1 MTAASRIDDLKSGAV
16 TYLADG
22 GLETDMIFL
31 RGFDLPLFASFTLLD
46 DPRGRRE
53 LRNYYEDYIRIAK
66 STGQGMILDT
76 PTWRASQGWG
86 AQMDLDQAAMDAVN
100 LTAVEF
106 ISALREDHEEDLP
119 ILLNGAIG
127 PEGDGYNPERVLSVQ
142 DYETYHGPQV
152 RALARA
158 GVDLVTAVTMT
169 NANEGLAI
177 ARLAKS
183 VGKPCIIGFTV
194 ETDGRLPT
202 GETMQ
207 EAIERVDADTKR
219 YPIFFMINCAHPDHF
234 RAQLDG
240 DWLTRI
246 GAVRANASRMSHAE
260 LDEAE
265 ELDPGNPAELAQD
278 YVDLRALL
286 PNLRVM
292 GGCCGTDHRHVGA
305 IAHAC
310 HGRHSHAA

>member
-1 MTAASRIDDLKSGAV
+1 
-16 TYLADG
+16 
-22 GLETDMIFL
+22 
-31 RGFDLPLFASFTLLD
+31 LD
-46 DPRGRRE
+46 DPRGRKE
-53 LRNYYEDYIRIAK
+53 LRSYYEDYIRIAK

-76 PTWRASQGWG
+76 ATWRASHGWG
-86 AQMDLDQAAMDAVN
+86 AQLGHDGDKMDQIN
-100 LTAVEF
+100 RTAVEF
-106 ISALREDHEEDLP
+106 ISAVREDHEDDLP

-127 PEGDGYNPERVLSVQ
+127 PEGDGYNPDRVLSAAE
-142 DYETYHGPQV
+142 YEAYHGRQV
-152 RALARA
+152 RALKGA

-169 NANEGLAI
+169 NSNEGLAI

-183 VGKPCIIGFTV
+183 ADIPCIIGFTV

-207 EAIERVDADTKR
+207 EAIDRVDTETDG
-219 YPIFFMINCAHPDHF
+219 YPLFFMINCAHPDHF
-234 RAQLDG
+234 REQLDG
-240 DWLTRI
+240 DWLGRI
-246 GAVRANASRMSHAE
+246 GAIRANASRMSHAE

-265 ELDPGNPAELAQD
+265 ELDPGNPVELAQD
-278 YVDLRALL
+278 YVSLREKL

-310 HGRHSHAA
+310 HGRHTHAA